1 VNVRDAAGCLAGEL
15 FELSNR
21 RGDDN
26 FLAIIG
32 DPNRERSAPITI
44 TRNRPIVRFDK
55 PVVEPPFLDVFRDP
69 VGRLRRE
76 RKKGRRDGAC
86 AWRERWN
93 GGARGKEGRKG
104 ERREQQCMCDER
116 EINREREKR
125 EREREGWGVVCPCT
139 VVETVRS

>member
-44 TRNRPIVRFDK
+44 TRNRPIVRFDE

-69 VGRLRRE
+69 VGCLRRE
-76 RKKGRRDGAC
+76 REKGRRDGAC
-86 AWRERWN
+86 AWRERS
-93 GGARGKEGRKG
+93 GMAVPEGRKRG
-104 ERREQQCMCDER
+104 KVRREQQCMCDER

-125 EREREGWGVVCPCT
+125 ERERRVGGCVSVYSC
-139 VVETVRS
+139 

>member
-44 TRNRPIVRFDK
+44 TRNRPIVRFDE

-69 VGRLRRE
+69 VGRLRKERE
-76 RKKGRRDGAC
+76 KGRRMMRAY
-86 AWRERWN
+86 
-93 GGARGKEGRKG
+93 
-104 ERREQQCMCDER
+104 M
-116 EINREREKR
+116 
-125 EREREGWGVVCPCT
+125 REGCLYSIVSKYSKVV
-139 VVETVRS
+139 V